1 MISHSDPSPIL
12 VFGGRG
18 FVGAAVVR
26 RLLAGGNRV
35 HVFGPD
41 APVPLPQG
49 ADETFGSIEDEQAV
63 AAVVR
68 RLRPE
73 LVVSFAA
80 FSAGPIGL
88 GRSGEA
94 DPERTLAV
102 NVLGFRRMLEACVA
116 AGVRRVIWTSSTVVF
131 GRAADPAMRI
141 GEDAPRRPVAAYG
154 LSKVLAEDVAR
165 YYRDRHGLE
174 TVALRIPLM
183 LGPGLWYDGAAGVLK
198 SMVAAASP
206 GTGPVFSVPDVEFD
220 AMHVDDCADLVAAL
234 HGTRPGLAAVYNV
247 AGFTTAYRTIA
258 AALAELVPG
267 YRPALAPQ
275 RPDIVYPLV
284 SQALLERDT
293 GWRHRRD
300 LRNVLADMLR
310 ERRDAPS

>member
-1 MISHSDPSPIL
+1 MTLHSDPQPIL

-18 FVGAAVVR
+18 FVGASVVR
-26 RLLAGGNRV
+26 RLLADGNRV
-35 HVFGPD
+35 HVFGP
-41 APVPLPQG
+41 AGAVPLPEG
-49 ADETFGSIEDEQAV
+49 AEETPGSIEDA
-63 AAVVR
+63 AAVGAIVR
-68 RLRPE
+68 GLRPD
-73 LVVSFAA
+73 VVISFAA
-80 FSAGPIGL
+80 FSAGAIGL

-94 DPERTLAV
+94 DPERTLSV

-131 GRAADPAMRI
+131 GRAADLTQRA

-198 SMVAAASP
+198 SMVAAATP
-206 GTGPVFSVPDVEFD
+206 GTAPLFSVPDVDFD
-220 AMHVDDCADLVAAL
+220 AMHVADCADLVAVLRDA
-234 HGTRPGLAAVYNV
+234 RPGLAAAYNV
-247 AGFTTAYRTIA
+247 AGFTTTYRSIA

-267 YRPALAPQ
+267 YRPALALQ
-275 RPDIVYPLV
+275 SPDVVYPLV

-300 LRNVLADMLR
+300 LRSILADMLA
-310 ERRDAPS
+310 ERRNATS